1 MFFVV
6 IPLADS
12 GSPEPLTGLPILMP
26 VRTGPGI
33 AYAKSEEHCSQEL
46 IGLRA
51 IGKTVFLM
59 PYDITASND
68 GRRLTLARD
77 MHTLE
82 LTESTRLLHINWRI
96 HFG

>member
-6 IPLADS
+6 TPLADS
-12 GSPEPLTGLPILMP
+12 GSPEPLTGLPILKP
-26 VRTGPGI
+26 ARTGPGI
-33 AYAKSEEHCSQEL
+33 AHAESEDYCSQEL

-59 PYDITASND
+59 PYDTASNNS
-68 GRRLTLARD
+68 RRLTLAHN

-82 LTESTRLLHINWRI
+82 LT
-96 HFG
+96 